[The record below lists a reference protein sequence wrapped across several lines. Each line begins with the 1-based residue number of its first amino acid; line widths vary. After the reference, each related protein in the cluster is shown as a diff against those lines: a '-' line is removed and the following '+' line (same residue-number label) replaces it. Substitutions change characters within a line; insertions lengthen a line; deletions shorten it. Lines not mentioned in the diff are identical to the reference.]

1 MKRLVT
7 LMAGFVLALTGALG
21 AEDPPADHVQWMK
34 SLGGQMGAIRKGA
47 DVEKNAK
54 DMQATL
60 KQVSAFWKQRNSGVA
75 SKSCGESYK
84 GAAAVAKAAAASD
97 AEGITAGMKMVGAG
111 CKGCHDAHRE
121 KVSDTVYHIK

>member
-1 MKRLVT
+1 MKRLLT
-7 LMAGFVLALTGALG
+7 LMAGFALAVTGALG

-34 SLGGQMGAIRKGA
+34 DLGGQMGAIRKGA

-60 KQVSAFWKQRNSGVA
+60 KQVGAFWKKRNSEVA

-97 AEGITAGMKMVGAG
+97 KEGVAAGMKMIGAG

-121 KVSDTVYHIK
+121 KISDTVYKIK